1 MSLNQ
6 KHLPHSGKVHFLA
19 NLSRRHRKHPIASER
34 YRRISGEYL
43 VVQVTSMYPK
53 EKNGS

>member
-19 NLSRRHRKHPIASER
+19 NLSRRHRKHPIARER